1 MGGMRVENRT
11 GVVRNLLRRKRR
23 RVAGFTLVEL
33 LVAVSI
39 ALAALGTITYGYIQS
54 YRMTDTSTLQAA
66 AQRLAVERLEQVR
79 SAEWKF
85 YSVGINNLTNYH
97 DPTNP
102 INAPLDLP
110 LLTSTPVMA
119 EVTTEVQEVSTNPPL
134 YSIRVSCVWTN
145 RDGLPITNEV
155 STLRGPD

>member
-1 MGGMRVENRT
+1 
-11 GVVRNLLRRKRR
+11 
-23 RVAGFTLVEL
+23 
-33 LVAVSI
+33 
-39 ALAALGTITYGYIQS
+39 
-54 YRMTDTSTLQAA
+54 MTDTSTLQAA

-85 YSVGINNLTNYH
+85 FSGGINNLTNY
-97 DPTNP
+97 DSSSTGP

-119 EVTTEVQEVSTNPPL
+119 AVTTEVQEVSTNPPL
-134 YSIRVSCVWTN
+134 YRIRVLCVWTN